1 MDPQFWHGRWERDQ
15 IGFHQQEI
23 NVHLQNFWGRL
34 GTPRNAP
41 VFVPLCGKS
50 QDMCWL
56 AEQGHPV
63 VGVELSPIAVEAFF
77 AENGLTA
84 TRTDQ
89 GAFTRW
95 HSGSITILCGDFF
108 ALRREDLA
116 DVAGVY
122 DRASL
127 IALPPEMRQ
136 RYAHYMAELLAPQTP
151 CLLVTFE
158 YPQQQMDGPPFSVA
172 AAEVEALYR
181 DGFELERLY
190 HRNILDEN
198 PRFKEAGL
206 TSLEERVFRLT
217 RLG

>member
-1 MDPQFWHGRWERDQ
+1 MDPEFWHGRWERDQ
-15 IGFHQQEI
+15 IGFHQTEI
-23 NVHLQNFWGRL
+23 NVHLRNFWGRL
-34 GTPRNAP
+34 GAARDMP

-50 QDMCWL
+50 QDMRWL

-63 VGVELSPIAVEAFF
+63 VGVEISPLAVEAFF
-77 AENGLTA
+77 ADNGLTA
-84 TRTDQ
+84 TRTEQ

-108 ALRREDLA
+108 ALRPEDVA
-116 DVAGVY
+116 DVGGVY

-136 RYAHYMAELLAPQTP
+136 RYARHMAHLLAPSIP

-158 YPQQQMDGPPFSVA
+158 YPQQQMDGPPFSVTA
-172 AAEVEALYR
+172 SEVDALYR
-181 DGFELERLY
+181 DSFDLERLY

-198 PRFKEAGL
+198 ARFKELGL
-206 TSLEERVFRLT
+206 TSLVERVFRLV
-217 RLG
+217 RCG

>member
-1 MDPQFWHGRWERDQ
+1 MDPEFWHGRWERDQ
-15 IGFHQQEI
+15 IGFHQTEI

-34 GTPRNAP
+34 GAARDTP

-50 QDMCWL
+50 QDMRWL

-63 VGVELSPIAVEAFF
+63 VGVEISPLAVEAFF
-77 AENGLTA
+77 ADNGLTA
-84 TRTDQ
+84 TRTEQ

-108 ALRREDLA
+108 ALRPEDVA
-116 DVAGVY
+116 DVGGVY

-136 RYAHYMAELLAPQTP
+136 RYARHMAHLLAPGSP

-158 YPQQQMDGPPFSVA
+158 YPQQQMDGPPFSVTGS
-172 AAEVEALYR
+172 EVDALYR
-181 DGFELERLY
+181 DCFDLERLY

-198 PRFKEAGL
+198 ARFKELGL
-206 TSLEERVFRLT
+206 TSLEERVFRLV
-217 RLG
+217 RRG

>member
-15 IGFHQQEI
+15 IGFHQQEV

-34 GTPRNAP
+34 GTPGNAP

-77 AENGLTA
+77 TENGLTA

-127 IALPPEMRQ
+127 IALPPQMRQ

-181 DGFELERLY
+181 DSFALERLY